1 MKKKNYYKKKNKKR
15 RQKALSIT
23 FWVLFA
29 LALYAFLPIDLK
41 ETFFKI
47 DSFIDFQLKK
57 LTYTHLIIAIIL
69 ALIILRYFKLLK
81 RNIGAG
87 KRLDKIDVMSGED
100 FERYLMYNFQKRGYR
115 VKTTP
120 VTGDYGADL
129 ILSKNGT
136 KICVQA
142 KRYKSNVGNGAVQE
156 IVAALAYY
164 KCDYGMVIT
173 NSYFTAAAKTLA
185 KVNNVELWDRNRII
199 NEFNIKK

>member
-15 RQKALSIT
+15 RVRVLSIT
-23 FWVLFA
+23 FWFLLVLA
-29 LALYAFLPIDLK
+29 IYAFLPVSVK
-41 ETFFKI
+41 EILTNIESFTKI
-47 DSFIDFQLKK
+47 KFQNLNKLYFIV
-57 LTYTHLIIAIIL
+57 IIIL
-69 ALIILRYFKLLK
+69 TLIILRCFKLLK
-81 RNIGAG
+81 RNVGAG
-87 KRLDKIDVMSGED
+87 KRLNKIDIMSGED
-100 FERYLMYNFQKRGYR
+100 FEKYLMYNFQKRGYK

-129 ILSKNGT
+129 ILSKKGT

-142 KRYKSNVGNGAVQE
+142 KRYKSNVGNSAVQE

-185 KVNNVELWDRNRII
+185 KVNNIELWDRNRII